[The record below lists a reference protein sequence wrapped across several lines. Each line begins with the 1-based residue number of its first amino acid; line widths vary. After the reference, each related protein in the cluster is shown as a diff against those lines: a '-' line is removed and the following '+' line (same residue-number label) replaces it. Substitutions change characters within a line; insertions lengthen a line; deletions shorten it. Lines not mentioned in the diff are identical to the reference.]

1 MYKIFGSKE
10 VFNDALE
17 ELSPIKIKKFH
28 NKKTKSFGEGENSI
42 KIACISDTHSLQNRI
57 NIPECDLLIS
67 CGDLINYSDGERQMK
82 SFSNWFECINSKNK
96 IIVPGNHDK
105 YLEKNKS
112 KFKQFFPTSHYLEYN
127 SLKLDF
133 KEHNILIYGAPCT
146 LRRNL
151 FYFGNAYS
159 LPGDQM
165 KREWEKIPDDTDIL
179 ITHVPPYDVLD
190 TTYNNKHVGSKL
202 LRNEICNR
210 IQPKIHIFG
219 HNHDS
224 EVSFAVGEFK
234 NGNKCLF
241 VNACVLNDF
250 KPSII
255 EYKY

>member
-10 VFNDALE
+10 VFNDEVE
-17 ELSPIKIKKFH
+17 EISPIKMHKLK
-28 NKKTKSFGEGENSI
+28 NKKNIIFGKGENSI
-42 KIACISDTHSLQNRI
+42 KIACVSDTHSLQNKI
-57 NIPECDLLIS
+57 KIPECDLLIS
-67 CGDLINYSDGERQMK
+67 SGDLINYNDGEKEMK
-82 SFSNWFECINSKNK
+82 SFSNWFESIKCNNK

-127 SLKLDF
+127 SLEL

-165 KREWEKIPDDTDIL
+165 KKEWEKIPENTDIL

-190 TTYNNKHVGSKL
+190 ITYKNKHVGSKI

-224 EVSFAVGEFK
+224 HVFFVEGEFK

-241 VNACVLNDF
+241 INACVLNDF
-250 KPSII
+250 EPCII